1 MIGMIKYKN
10 VANSDR
16 VEYLRDASDKT
27 IIKKVIKKIIFLCL
41 LYL

>member
-1 MIGMIKYKN
+1 MTKYKN
-10 VANSDR
+10 VAKLDR

-27 IIKKVIKKIIFLCL
+27 NVKKVIKKIIFLCL